1 MISEDQFE
9 LTDLIEVDRII
20 HEPARAAILAVL
32 MGVESADF
40 KFLLEMTQLTKGNLS
55 VHAKKLQEA
64 DYIRIEKSF
73 LNNYPHTEYR
83 LTKKGKTAFRAY
95 IKRLKW
101 LTEEVGK

>member
-1 MISEDQFE
+1 MKPKDGVE

-64 DYIRIEKSF
+64 EYITIEKSF
-73 LNNYPHTEYR
+73 KDNYPHTEYS
-83 LTKKGKTAFRAY
+83 LTKKGRNAFRAY
-95 IKRLKW
+95 IKKLKW

>member
-1 MISEDQFE
+1 MPEDQFE

-20 HEPARAAILAVL
+20 HEPARAAIMAVL

-64 DYIRIEKSF
+64 GYIRIEKSF
-73 LNNYPHTEYR
+73 QNNYPHTEYR
-83 LTKKGKTAFRAY
+83 VTKKGKAALRVY
-95 IKRLKW
+95 IKKLKW
-101 LTEEVGK
+101 LTESVEK